1 MVERSAGTASFPAIL
16 QSEWTKIRSVRST
29 VWTLLLSFLV
39 TVALGALIS
48 LLTKNNFSDF
58 TKDAKTP
65 FDATATSFAGIMLGE
80 IAMIVFGV
88 LAVGNEYSSGMI
100 RVSLAAVPQR
110 GTLLTGKAVV
120 IGALSLLAS
129 LVTAFI
135 TFFLGQALL
144 GDHHTTLGSPGVL
157 RAVLGAAVYLM
168 LLCLFSAGVT
178 AMLHN
183 QTLALGVLVP
193 FFFLLSPILSA
204 VPKVKNVA
212 HYFPDYA
219 GRQMLSVFQAPG
231 EPYGWVGGFLICG
244 AWTLAALLGGA
255 AVLKKRDA

>member
-1 MVERSAGTASFPAIL
+1 MASFPAIL
-16 QSEWTKIRSVRST
+16 NSEWTKIRTVRST
-29 VWTLLLSFLV
+29 GWTLALTFVVTAGLGALLSFL
-39 TVALGALIS
+39 TNHNFADFRKGA
-48 LLTKNNFSDF
+48 TG
-58 TKDAKTP
+58 P
-65 FDATATSFAGIMLGE
+65 FDPTATSLSGIALGE

-88 LAVGNEYSSGMI
+88 LAVGNEYNNRMI

-110 GTLLTGKAVV
+110 GTLLTGKLVV
-120 IGALSLLAS
+120 VGLLALAVS
-129 LVTAFI
+129 LVTAFV

-144 GDHHTTLGSPGVL
+144 GGHRTTIGSTDVL
-157 RAVLGAAVYLM
+157 RAVLGAAFYLT

-212 HYFPDYA
+212 HYFPDFA
-219 GRQMLSVFQAPG
+219 GREMLTVFPG
-231 EPYGWVGGFLICG
+231 PEAPYGWTEGFLLCA
-244 AWTLAALLGGA
+244 AWTLAALVGGA
-255 AVLKKRDA
+255 AVLKNRDA